1 MSNGIQNNRID
12 EHLNLLFSEILL
24 GQQEYSKL
32 READEDKLDLIPQ
45 KLKEYEEV
53 RGRGFFFPLI
63 ASGRGHGPFSELI
76 DGSIKYDLI
85 NSIGV
90 NLLGHSHPLLIR
102 ASLEAA
108 TMDTN
113 MVGNL
118 HLYEDP
124 IDLSKAIV
132 DSVSASRLK
141 HFWFAGSGSFA
152 NDNALKMIW
161 QKSEGKTRVL
171 ALEKCFAGRSIAT
184 QDITHNA
191 DYKKGMPTNLAV
203 DHFKIHQSEDLEE
216 QITKTIENLDSLYKI
231 NGSEYCCLT
240 LELVQG
246 EGGFNTYSSKLYKKV
261 FDWAKSKKLFIWV
274 DEIQSFGRTGQLF
287 AFQTLEL
294 DKYPDVVTVGK
305 ALQVCGTLF
314 SSELNPQPG
323 LIAGTFQG
331 SLSSIKAGLK
341 ILNYLKLGNFFGAK
355 GRVNQIRKSFDE
367 HLERLSKKRGDS
379 FFHASTGIGLMFAF
393 QIKDGERE
401 FTSNFIKT
409 LFKNGII
416 CFSCGKD
423 PYKIRFLLPLSI
435 TENHIDEIFSILDK
449 TATELLEG

>member
-1 MSNGIQNNRID
+1 MSTGIQNNRID

-24 GQQEYSKL
+24 AQQEFSQL
-32 READEDKLDLIPQ
+32 REPDLDKLDLIPQ

-124 IDLSKAIV
+124 INLSKAIV
-132 DSVSASRLK
+132 DSVKGSNLK
-141 HFWFAGSGSFA
+141 HFWFSGSGSFA

-161 QKSEGKTRVL
+161 QKSEGRTRVL

-191 DYKKGMPTNLAV
+191 DYRKGMPTSLNV
-203 DHFKIHQSEDLEE
+203 DHFKIHDSQDLNEQIKKTLENLEE
-216 QITKTIENLDSLYKI
+216 LYAV
-231 NGSEYCCLT
+231 NGKEYCCIS

-246 EGGFNTYSSKLYKKV
+246 EGGFNTYHRDLYIEI
-261 FDWAKSKKLFIWV
+261 FNWARSKKLFIWV

-287 AFQTLEL
+287 AFQTFGL
-294 DKYPDVVTVGK
+294 DEYPDVVTVGK
-305 ALQVCGTLF
+305 ALQVCGTIF
-314 SSELNPQPG
+314 SNELNPKPG

-341 ILNYLKLGNFFGAK
+341 ILKYLTMGNFLGPN
-355 GRVNQIRKSFDE
+355 GRVVKIRETFDKG
-367 HLERLSKKRGDS
+367 LNDLASKRNDG
-379 FFHASTGIGLMFAF
+379 FFHSSTGIGLMFAF
-393 QIKDGERE
+393 QVKDGEKD
-401 FTSNFIKT
+401 FTANYIKA

-435 TENHIDEIFSILDK
+435 TDAHIEEIFSILDK
-449 TATELLEG
+449 TATELLKG

>member
-1 MSNGIQNNRID
+1 MSIGIQNSRID

-24 GQQEYSKL
+24 AQQEFSHL
-32 READEDKLDLIPQ
+32 REPDQDKLDLIPQ
-45 KLKEYEEV
+45 KLKEYEKI

-124 IDLSKAIV
+124 IELSKEIV
-132 DSVSASRLK
+132 KSVKGSKLE
-141 HFWFAGSGSFA
+141 HFWFSGSGSFA

-161 QKSEGKTRVL
+161 QKSEGRTRVL

-184 QDITHNA
+184 QDITHNS
-191 DYKKGMPTNLAV
+191 DYKKGMPTNLKV
-203 DHFKIHQSEDLEE
+203 DHFSIYESDDLDE
-216 QITKTIENLDSLYKI
+216 QISKTIENLDALFKDH
-231 NGSEYCCLT
+231 GTEYCCIT

-246 EGGFNTYSSKLYKKV
+246 EGGFNTYHKDLYTQIFK
-261 FDWAKSKKLFIWV
+261 WARSKKLFIWV

-294 DKYPDVVTVGK
+294 EEFPDVVTVGK

-314 SSELNPQPG
+314 SKELNPKPG

-331 SLSSIKAGLK
+331 SLSSIKAGVK
-341 ILNYLKLGNFFGAK
+341 ILKYLTMGNFFGPT
-355 GRVNQIRKSFDE
+355 GRVSKIRESFE
-367 HLERLSKKRGDS
+367 NGLSLLAEKRKDS
-379 FFHASTGIGLMFAF
+379 FFHSPTGIGLMFAF
-393 QIKDGERE
+393 QVKDGEKD
-401 FTSNFIKT
+401 FTSTFIKA

-416 CFSCGKD
+416 CFSCGRD

-435 TENHIDEIFSILDK
+435 TDQHIEEIFSILDK